1 MLLTVGLDGGGR
13 YQPFRHDLGM
23 PHPTELPA
31 SLHDRAFTYSE
42 ALRTGVTPQRLRAS
56 DLASPFHG
64 IRIGSLRSNAD
75 IPSLRE
81 QCETIAPRLRSFQ
94 FFSHETALA
103 LVGAPLPRWPHRPGI
118 HVSAHRPAR
127 EPRTRGVIGH
137 RLQTREP
144 ATVRTDGLP
153 VEHPV
158 RAGRQ
163 TGMTWTVDD
172 LVVAADFLVARRRPL
187 ATIDELRDE
196 VRIMGDVPGR
206 RLVRALRD
214 VRVGAESPEETRLR
228 LVLTRAGLPEPELNW
243 DLRDAGGR
251 LIARLDLAYPSARVG
266 VEYDGR
272 VHAEDPR
279 QFETDAD
286 RWSAIQRA
294 GWRHVRILRHHM
306 RGRSPRAVELVRE
319 ALQAAGQQHNP

>member
-1 MLLTVGLDGGGR
+1 
-13 YQPFRHDLGM
+13 M
-23 PHPTELPA
+23 PHPTDLPA
-31 SLHDRAFTYSE
+31 RLRDRAFTYAE
-42 ALRTGVTPQRLRAS
+42 ALSAGVTPQRLRAS
-56 DLASPFHG
+56 DLTSPFHG
-64 IRIGSLRSNAD
+64 IRIAGPTSDGD

-81 QCETIAPRLRSFQ
+81 QCEAIAPRLRPFQ

-103 LVGAPLPRWPHRPGI
+103 LLGAPLPRWPHRPAV
-118 HVSAHRPAR
+118 HVSTHRPAR
-127 EPRTRGVIGH
+127 EPRTRGVTGH
-137 RLQTREP
+137 RLQTRES
-144 ATVRTDGLP
+144 AAVLIGGLP
-153 VEHPV
+153 VEQPV
-158 RAGRQ
+158 RAWRQ
-163 TGMTWTVDD
+163 AGMSWTVDD

-187 ATIDELRDE
+187 ATIEELGDEI
-196 VRIMGDVPGR
+196 RIMGDVPGR

-228 LVLTRAGLPEPELNW
+228 LVLTRAGLPQPELNW
-243 DLRDAGGR
+243 DLRDARGR

-272 VHAEDPR
+272 VHADDVR

-286 RWSAIQRA
+286 RWSAIGRA

-319 ALQAAGQQHNP
+319 ALEAAGRSHPA